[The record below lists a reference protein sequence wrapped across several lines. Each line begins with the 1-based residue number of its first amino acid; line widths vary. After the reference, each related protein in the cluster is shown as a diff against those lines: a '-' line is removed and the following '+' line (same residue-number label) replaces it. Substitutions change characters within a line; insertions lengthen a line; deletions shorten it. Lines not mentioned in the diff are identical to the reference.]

1 MCTNPLNDYFAM
13 AGHNPR
19 FASNSTAL
27 RRWVQLHGKRGD
39 TPAAAARLLPMMIAA
54 APTAVNSAPRRRGR
68 FRDRT
73 GRHRRPGSRRCCPV
87 LARTIILSAAQDS

>member
-54 APTAVNSAPRRRGR
+54 APTAVSSAPRAEVAFEIELAGTVVRVREGVAPSWRGQS
-68 FRDRT
+68 F
-73 GRHRRPGSRRCCPV
+73 
-87 LARTIILSAAQDS
+87 